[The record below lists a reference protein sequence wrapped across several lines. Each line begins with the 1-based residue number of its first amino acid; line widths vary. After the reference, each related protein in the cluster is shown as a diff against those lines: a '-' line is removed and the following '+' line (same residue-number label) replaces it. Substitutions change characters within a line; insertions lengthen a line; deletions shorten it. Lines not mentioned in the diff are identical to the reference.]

1 MLLLL
6 RSERTRALPTNPFLL
21 LVLSNLA
28 PSPFPFPRA
37 RDRGRFSS
45 IAGAVSW
52 PRSQKDP
59 RRRLLPPPTAH
70 PFLSFSPFFATTI
83 WGENGV
89 RACIERRSERVWA
102 LASSLFSH
110 CLSLSLHCA
119 PPARIF
125 YGVAALI
132 ASSHFAFVVVCRPDS
147 FGEAP
152 PSLSPSLFNGVV

>member
-28 PSPFPFPRA
+28 RPPFPFPRA
-37 RDRGRFSS
+37 RDRRGRFSS
-45 IAGAVSW
+45 IAGGVSW
-52 PRSQKDP
+52 PRSQEDP
-59 RRRLLPPPTAH
+59 RRRPLPPP
-70 PFLSFSPFFATTI
+70 PSFSVFFAFFATTI
-83 WGENGV
+83 WGGNGV
-89 RACIERRSERVWA
+89 RACIERRSERVCA

-132 ASSHFAFVVVCRPDS
+132 ASSHFVFVVVRRPDS

-152 PSLSPSLFNGVV
+152 SSLSSPLFNGVV